1 MIEIK
6 AKKNKVTENKYDIL
20 VHYNGEESNHDVINI
35 VINVIVDLV
44 DKLVK
49 VNDDISRKT
58 YYETFAKIMQML
70 ADKEQ

>member
-1 MIEIK
+1 MLEIK
-6 AKKNKVTENKYDIL
+6 AKKNKVKDNTYDIL
-20 VHYNGEESNHDVINI
+20 VHYNGDESNHDVINI
-35 VINVIVDLV
+35 MVNAIVDLV

-58 YYETFAKIMQML
+58 YYETFSRIMQML